1 MFVDKVNIFVKAGNG
16 GDGAVSFRREK
27 YVPTGGPDGGD
38 GGKGGNII
46 FVVDPS
52 LNTLLDFR
60 FTKHFRAQDGQ
71 KGGGKNC
78 AGKCGEDLIIKVPAG
93 TIIKDKE
100 TQKVIVD
107 MMATNG
113 TYTLLTGGFGG
124 KGNQHFVSSRRQ
136 VPRFSQL
143 GQKTDEHEIILE
155 LKTIA
160 DVGLIGFPNV
170 GKSTLLSSITGAKP
184 KIANYHFTTLSPNLG
199 VLRMYNQ
206 TCVLADL
213 PGLIEGASAGIG
225 LGHEFLRHTERTR
238 LLVHVVDISGSEGRD
253 PQQDFDAIN
262 KELKEYSAELFK
274 RPQIVVLNKI
284 DMLQDVKVVDSF
296 VKFVHSKKQ
305 FKDAKILQ
313 ISAMQH
319 KGLEELVKTIFDTL
333 QTLPPIMPIESE
345 ITNFDER
352 DTSSVQCTKLSDG
365 VFEVT
370 GGLIKELSRRLVIT
384 EEESL
389 LFVQKKLQE
398 AGVIKTLKQ
407 LGLKN
412 GDTLVLG
419 DIELDYT
426 E

>member
-1 MFVDKVNIFVKAGNG
+1 
-16 GDGAVSFRREK
+16 
-27 YVPTGGPDGGD
+27 
-38 GGKGGNII
+38 
-46 FVVDPS
+46 
-52 LNTLLDFR
+52 
-60 FTKHFRAQDGQ
+60 
-71 KGGGKNC
+71 
-78 AGKCGEDLIIKVPAG
+78 
-93 TIIKDKE
+93 
-100 TQKVIVD
+100 
-107 MMATNG
+107 
-113 TYTLLTGGFGG
+113 
-124 KGNQHFVSSRRQ
+124 
-136 VPRFSQL
+136 
-143 GQKTDEHEIILE
+143 
-155 LKTIA
+155 
-160 DVGLIGFPNV
+160 
-170 GKSTLLSSITGAKP
+170 
-184 KIANYHFTTLSPNLG
+184 
-199 VLRMYNQ
+199 
-206 TCVLADL
+206 
-213 PGLIEGASAGIG
+213 
-225 LGHEFLRHTERTR
+225 
-238 LLVHVVDISGSEGRD
+238 
-253 PQQDFDAIN
+253 
-262 KELKEYSAELFK
+262 
-274 RPQIVVLNKI
+274 
-284 DMLQDVKVVDSF
+284 MLQDVKVVDSF

-319 KGLEELVKTIFDTL
+319 KGLEELIKTIFDTL